1 MSLIRSSL
9 MFAALSFSIAVV
21 METASGTDGA
31 FDRVLDRTQA
41 EVENGVG
48 VAVGLMERAGPALT
62 NVASK

>member
-41 EVENGVG
+41 EVEHGVG
-48 VAVGLMERAGPALT
+48 VVVGLMERAGPALT